1 MPLAIR
7 QNGLSLAA
15 TLALGAIGA
24 LALVPAPAL
33 GQMHPA
39 AGGAARPTPSISFGH
54 EGDDVLL
61 GGPQAAPGH
70 RPEGAMRGDGHGFG
84 GGGRDTSRR
93 EPSHRD
99 AGRSFD
105 GRGAHERGHD
115 FADRNGSGEWRNGGR
130 RSSFMHWDG
139 GRFHRGPRGIGP
151 ILVAPGVVA
160 DGNARRGWRDMQ
172 TPGVRRQDEGSYTLI
187 VSDAGD
193 RGSGGVI
200 SGAYAPT
207 LPAFGY
213 DGRGP
218 KIIDVASERLDRRPM
233 PSSGIDTI
241 SLGGPKIIRIAPGY
255 RRSEHLAE
263 AGSAPAGRD
272 KVTPGEPW
280 SRTWLARC
288 SEMHE
293 SFDPAFGTYLDANGR
308 SRFCDGF

>member
-7 QNGLSLAA
+7 QNGLAFAA

-39 AGGAARPTPSISFGH
+39 AGGAAGASPSISFGH

-61 GGPQAAPGH
+61 GGPQAGPGH
-70 RPEGAMRGDGHGFG
+70 RPERAMHGDGHGFD
-84 GGGRDTSRR
+84 GGRDTRR
-93 EPSHRD
+93 RD

-105 GRGAHERGHD
+105 GRGTHERGHG
-115 FADRNGSGEWRNGGR
+115 FADRNDPGAWRDGGH

-139 GRFHRGPRGIGP
+139 RRFHRGPRGIGP
-151 ILVAPGVVA
+151 ILTVPGVVA
-160 DGNARRGWRDMQ
+160 DGSAGRGWRDVQ
-172 TPGVRRQDEGSYTLI
+172 APDVRMEDNGSLTLI

-193 RGSGGVI
+193 RGSGGTI
-200 SGAYAPT
+200 SAAYAPT

-213 DGRGP
+213 DGGGP

-241 SLGGPKIIRIAPGY
+241 SLGGPKIIRIAAGY
-255 RRSEHLAE
+255 RRSEHVAE
-263 AGSAPAGRD
+263 ADSAPAGRD
-272 KVTPGEPW
+272 KVRPGEPW
-280 SRTWLARC
+280 SRAWLARC
-288 SEMHE
+288 SERHE
-293 SFDPAFGTYLDANGR
+293 SFDPAFGTYVDANGR